1 MNWGHSEMEEK
12 KKIEH
17 QIRSNEVQEI
27 LSFIPHWLI
36 RSGIG
41 VILGTIIVLLV
52 LTAFIKYPDVV
63 KSRVTVITEIPPA
76 PIIARTPGSI
86 SIFVE
91 DNSYVEANEILG
103 YVQNAAN
110 FEDVTFLKSNLQK
123 FITTKLDSSESKFVF
138 PGKMLA
144 LGEVQQSYSA
154 FNQQFSSLNFFEE
167 NDIYAKRIKSLT
179 AKITYYQQLNKKY
192 KTQKALLENELK
204 MALQKLENDRSLFE
218 KGIIS
223 ELTLNSSESSYLQ
236 KKFTL
241 ENTEISL
248 LQNSL
253 QLDELQG
260 RILELKQDLSDK
272 KRSLKSSLLESR
284 KQLQSAIVTWEQR
297 YVLKTP
303 IAGNVAYFKV
313 WSDNQFVNIGDE
325 ILTIIPNSTDLVG
338 KVYVPLLGAGK
349 IKEAQKVNVKLDSY
363 PYKEYGMIEG
373 KVEKVSQIPRD
384 NMYVVD
390 INFPNGFMGTYGD
403 TLQFHQE
410 MQGTAE
416 IITEDLTL
424 FERIFNQLRS
434 LFQNV

>member
-1 MNWGHSEMEEK
+1 MEEEK
-12 KKIEH
+12 NIEH
-17 QIRSNEVQEI
+17 QIRSTEVQEI
-27 LSFIPHWLI
+27 LSFIPHWII

-41 VILGTIIVLLV
+41 VILGTIMVLLV
-52 LTAFIKYPDVV
+52 LTAFIRYPDVV
-63 KSRVTVITEIPPA
+63 KSRVTVLTEIPPA
-76 PIIARTPGSI
+76 PIVARTPGSI
-86 SIFVE
+86 AIFVD
-91 DNSYVEANEILG
+91 DNSYVEANSVLG
-103 YVQNAAN
+103 YVQNSAN
-110 FEDVTFLKSNLQK
+110 YEDVRFLKSNLDK
-123 FITTKLDSSESKFVF
+123 FIISNDSIKSDFEIPS
-138 PGKMLA
+138 KMLA
-144 LGEVQQSYSA
+144 LGEIQPSYSA
-154 FNQQFSSLNFFEE
+154 FNQQLSSLNFFEE
-167 NDIYAKRIKSLT
+167 NDVYAKRIKSLT

-192 KTQKALLENELK
+192 QTQKALLENELK
-204 MALQKLENDRSLFE
+204 IAFQKLENDRALFE
-218 KGIIS
+218 KGIIA
-223 ELTLNSSESSYLQ
+223 ELTLNATESSYLQ

-260 RILELKQDLSDK
+260 RILELKQDLSDR
-272 KRSLKSSLLESR
+272 KRSLNSSMLEAR
-284 KQLQSAIVTWEQR
+284 KQLQSAIAGWEQR

-303 IAGNVAYFKV
+303 IAGNIAYFKI

-325 ILTIIPNSTDLVG
+325 ILTVIPNSKDLIG
-338 KVYVPLLGAGK
+338 KVYVPLRGAGK
-349 IKEAQKVNVKLDSY
+349 IKESQKVNIKLDSY

-390 INFPNGFMGTYGD
+390 INFPNGFMGSYGD
-403 TLQFHQE
+403 TLEFHQE